1 MTRLKNYLNLIQR
14 GHSICVSSNMY
25 IKILHKP
32 LFFTLRVCDCKK
44 PDCKELELCTIPYG
58 GQDDSCGVNGSCAP
72 LKFCEKVFGLGF
84 GIGAFTG
91 LIAGIG
97 IGSELEKAK
106 GMGMVGRSRNQ
117 DIKPKPNG
125 CCFCNL

>member
-1 MTRLKNYLNLIQR
+1 
-14 GHSICVSSNMY
+14 MY
-25 IKILHKP
+25 TKTLQKP

-97 IGSELEKAK
+97 IGSEMEKAK

-125 CCFCNL
+125 CCFCNLK

>member
-1 MTRLKNYLNLIQR
+1 MA
-14 GHSICVSSNMY
+14 
-25 IKILHKP
+25 
-32 LFFTLRVCDCKK
+32 
-44 PDCKELELCTIPYG
+44 LCTIPYG

-72 LKFCEKVFGLGF
+72 LKFCKKVFGAGF
-84 GIGAFTG
+84 AIGGFLG

-125 CCFCNL
+125 CCFCNLK